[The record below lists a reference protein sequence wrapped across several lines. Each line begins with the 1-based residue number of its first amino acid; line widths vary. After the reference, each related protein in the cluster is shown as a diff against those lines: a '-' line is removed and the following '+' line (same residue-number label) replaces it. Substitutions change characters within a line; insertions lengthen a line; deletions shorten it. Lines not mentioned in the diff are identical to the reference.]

1 MIDRQHGRIV
11 IVCDACGRLSETDSN
26 EWVEVWLR
34 AKRDGWLT
42 RKIGKNWSQFCGEA
56 CASKVADDQFR

>member
-11 IVCDACGRLSETDSN
+11 IACDACNRLSEGDSN

-34 AKRDGWLT
+34 AKRDGWRT
-42 RKIGKNWSQFCGEA
+42 RKIGKSWSQFCGEA
-56 CASKVADDQFR
+56 CASKVADE